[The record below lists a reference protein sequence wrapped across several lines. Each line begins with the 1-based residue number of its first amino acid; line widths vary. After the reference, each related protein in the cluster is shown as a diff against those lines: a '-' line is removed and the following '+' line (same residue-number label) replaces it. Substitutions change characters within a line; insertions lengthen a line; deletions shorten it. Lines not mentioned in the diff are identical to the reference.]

1 MTKHVFSFILCLLL
15 IFCLSSSLVSA
26 SDNHGENDLNA
37 STYINGYSKFVI
49 EDDINI
55 NSEFNSSWEVSITL
69 SDQIGTDLL
78 ENSELGLR
86 AQIDIYLGNS
96 DGFIDSNESNLF
108 DTLFRSE
115 RNWTNSEN
123 GGCCIFDYNPL
134 YASQGIEINT
144 TKVVTGPIRELY
156 MGLV

>member
-1 MTKHVFSFILCLLL
+1 MTV
-15 IFCLSSSLVSA
+15 
-26 SDNHGENDLNA
+26 
-37 STYINGYSKFVI
+37 

-144 TKVVTGPIRELY
+144 TKVVTGPII
-156 MGLV
+156 

>member
-1 MTKHVFSFILCLLL
+1 M
-15 IFCLSSSLVSA
+15 
-26 SDNHGENDLNA
+26 
-37 STYINGYSKFVI
+37 I

-144 TKVVTGPIRELY
+144 TKVVTGPINLENSTWGWFESATLVGQADSRTTRIIDFPRVGALVEDCLLY
-156 MGLV
+156 TSPSPRDRG